1 MLPKRYLFDSFIE
14 DVFAEGR
21 NIDMKCDIYEQD
33 NEYHIVADIPGVSKD
48 NIKVEYED
56 GYVKVSVF
64 KTEEKEDASKNYI
77 RKERYSGVV
86 ERQFNVGNI
95 DQNMIDA
102 SFENGTLKLKLP
114 IKAKT
119 NKLIE
124 IK

>member
-86 ERQFNVGNI
+86 ERQFHVGNV

-102 SFENGTLKLKLP
+102 SFENGTLKIKLP

>member
-21 NIDMKCDIYEQD
+21 NIDMKCDIYEKD

-48 NIKVEYED
+48 NVKVEYED

-102 SFENGTLKLKLP
+102 SFENGTLKIKLP

>member
-48 NIKVEYED
+48 NVKVEYED

-64 KTEEKEDASKNYI
+64 KTEEKEDTGKNYI

-86 ERQFNVGNI
+86 ERQFHVGNV

-102 SFENGTLKLKLP
+102 SFENGTLKIKLP

>member
-21 NIDMKCDIYEQD
+21 NIDMKCDIYEKD

-48 NIKVEYED
+48 NVKVEYED

>member
-86 ERQFNVGNI
+86 ERQFNVGNV